1 MAVETTTIG
10 KTHSTLVCNPVKV
23 KTFFSDEPPS
33 GDLIDEIEE
42 INFDDWL
49 EDPSSSRNQS
59 TTVQFH

>member
-1 MAVETTTIG
+1 M
-10 KTHSTLVCNPVKV
+10 N
-23 KTFFSDEPPS
+23 FSDEPPS

-49 EDPSSSRNQS
+49 ENPSSSRNQS